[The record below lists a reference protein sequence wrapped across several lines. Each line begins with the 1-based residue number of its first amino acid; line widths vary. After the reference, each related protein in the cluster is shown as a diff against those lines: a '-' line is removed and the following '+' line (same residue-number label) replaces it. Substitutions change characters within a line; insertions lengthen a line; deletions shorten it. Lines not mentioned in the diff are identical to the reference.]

1 MIFKKNYSIL
11 FLFNKEKCWWS
22 FKISI
27 ISEWNFKFNPDDII
41 SFVWPFAYFGNW
53 DSVLDQIHILSN
65 CPKIIFCTKKINLI
79 FQKTIMYCCQIYQFF
94 YTIKKSFCIRLRF
107 HFNFF
112 RLVFFGLEKS
122 IFEHSA
128 WNDHTTTTNS
138 CRGGDILSSNKF
150 LDFERLKYVCQLV
163 WKCRGEILKVSLII
177 AAISYQVQSSVTVV
191 LERKRNWTLIKAHQ
205 YYYHSDVSD
214 STQKK
219 TDSTQPN

>member
-1 MIFKKNYSIL
+1 MYHI
-11 FLFNKEKCWWS
+11 
-22 FKISI
+22 KISI
-27 ISEWNFKFNPDDII
+27 FWGYI
-41 SFVWPFAYFGNW
+41 
-53 DSVLDQIHILSN
+53 
-65 CPKIIFCTKKINLI
+65 
-79 FQKTIMYCCQIYQFF
+79 
-94 YTIKKSFCIRLRF
+94 
-107 HFNFF
+107 
-112 RLVFFGLEKS
+112 FFGLEKS

-219 TDSTQPN
+219 PDSTQPNSTWLDPNLGFYLILVLNNSIL

>member
-1 MIFKKNYSIL
+1 MSKNY
-11 FLFNKEKCWWS
+11 FLYEK
-22 FKISI
+22 
-27 ISEWNFKFNPDDII
+27 N
-41 SFVWPFAYFGNW
+41 
-53 DSVLDQIHILSN
+53 LD
-65 CPKIIFCTKKINLI
+65 FTKKIRITAVRYIN
-79 FQKTIMYCCQIYQFF
+79 FY

-107 HFNFF
+107 HFNFWGYI
-112 RLVFFGLEKS
+112 FFGLEKS

-214 STQKK
+214 STQKNP
-219 TDSTQPN
+219 TLLNPTRPDPTQPELGFLSYFTNYQPGKKIHI

>member
-1 MIFKKNYSIL
+1 MRL
-11 FLFNKEKCWWS
+11 F
-22 FKISI
+22 
-27 ISEWNFKFNPDDII
+27 
-41 SFVWPFAYFGNW
+41 
-53 DSVLDQIHILSN
+53 
-65 CPKIIFCTKKINLI
+65 
-79 FQKTIMYCCQIYQFF
+79 
-94 YTIKKSFCIRLRF
+94 
-107 HFNFF
+107 
-112 RLVFFGLEKS
+112 FFGLEKS

-214 STQKK
+214 STQKNL
-219 TDSTQPN
+219 TLLNPTRPDSTRLNSNLGFYLILVLNNSIL

>member
-1 MIFKKNYSIL
+1 MIFWKKL
-11 FLFNKEKCWWS
+11 FYFISFKQREKYWLS
-22 FKISI
+22 SKISI
-27 ISEWNFKFNPDDII
+27 LQEISLAEWNFKFNPDII

-122 IFEHSA
+122 IF
-128 WNDHTTTTNS
+128 WTQ
-138 CRGGDILSSNKF
+138 C
-150 LDFERLKYVCQLV
+150 LKWPHDDDELV
-163 WKCRGEILKVSLII
+163 SGWWYLVK
-177 AAISYQVQSSVTVV
+177 
-191 LERKRNWTLIKAHQ
+191 
-205 YYYHSDVSD
+205 
-214 STQKK
+214 
-219 TDSTQPN
+219 